1 MRILDKV
8 AFTFLR
14 FFVTSA
20 LVFISQITTAAD
32 VEYLT
37 SPAIEALQL
46 PFSEAVRVEDTLYLS
61 GQLGNTP
68 GTHKLIDGGIS
79 TETRQTL
86 ENISATLER
95 HGSSLEQLVK
105 CTIYLADINE
115 WPQMNEVYKT
125 FFTEHYPARSAVA
138 GSGLALGAR
147 VEMECIAALNS

>member
-1 MRILDKV
+1 MRILDKA

-14 FFVTSA
+14 LFVTSA
-20 LVFISQITTAAD
+20 LVFISQITNAAD

-68 GTHKLIDGGIS
+68 GTHKLIEGGIS

-86 ENISATLER
+86 KNISATLER
-95 HGSSLEQLVK
+95 HGSSLEQLV
-105 CTIYLADINE
+105 
-115 WPQMNEVYKT
+115 
-125 FFTEHYPARSAVA
+125 
-138 GSGLALGAR
+138 
-147 VEMECIAALNS
+147 

>member
-14 FFVTSA
+14 LFVTSA
-20 LVFISQITTAAD
+20 LVFISQITNAAD

>member
-1 MRILDKV
+1 MRTLDKV

-14 FFVTSA
+14 LFVTSA
-20 LVFISQITTAAD
+20 LVFISQITNAAD

>member
-14 FFVTSA
+14 LFVTSA
-20 LVFISQITTAAD
+20 LVFISQITNAAD

-138 GSGLALGAR
+138 GSGLALDAR

>member
-1 MRILDKV
+1 MRTLDKV

-14 FFVTSA
+14 LFVTSA
-20 LVFISQITTAAD
+20 LVFISQITNAAD

-68 GTHKLIDGGIS
+68 GTHKLIEGGIS

-86 ENISATLER
+86 KNISATLER